1 MLSKLKKL
9 ASTRLRSG
17 YNLSIITGMP
27 DPDDPEPDEND
38 RTGGGSGGLGGTKR
52 TTQG

>member
-1 MLSKLKKL
+1 MLSKLNNS
-9 ASTRLRSG
+9 ASTLFKSDYFSVIKRK
-17 YNLSIITGMP
+17 P

-38 RTGGGSGGLGGTKR
+38 RTGVGSGGLGGTKR